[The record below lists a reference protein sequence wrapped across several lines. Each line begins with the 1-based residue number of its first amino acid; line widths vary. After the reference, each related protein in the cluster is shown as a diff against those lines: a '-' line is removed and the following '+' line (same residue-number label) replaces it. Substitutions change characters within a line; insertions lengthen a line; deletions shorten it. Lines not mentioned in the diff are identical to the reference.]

1 MTTKLTDREIALVA
15 RMLRIGMTQ
24 ETIAR
29 IVKTNTATI
38 QNLIEADDSC
48 KQAYA
53 LRPVKA
59 VSAPI
64 VPQNNDCEQDEEYVS
79 TTPVPPVMEEAKIA
93 ASKGFPDIASIK
105 RYIAE
110 RYDVTIQQ
118 MDDGTR
124 IWRRVRAR
132 EAAIC
137 TARMMWPHL
146 TLMQVGRHFG
156 SRQHATVLYILKKH
170 GMSTASTQPQK
181 HAA

>member
-1 MTTKLTDREIALVA
+1 MKKKLTDREISLVA
-15 RMLRIGMTQ
+15 RMLRIGMEP

-29 IVKTNTATI
+29 VLKTSIPTI
-38 QNLIEADDSC
+38 QNLIETIDGC
-48 KQAYA
+48 KQAFA
-53 LRPVKA
+53 LRPIKTVH
-59 VSAPI
+59 
-64 VPQNNDCEQDEEYVS
+64 VPTMPLNADGEQGEEYIS
-79 TTPVPPVMEEAKIA
+79 RAPVPPVMEVAKIA
-93 ASKGFPDIASIK
+93 ATKDFKDILAIK

-137 TARMMWPHL
+137 AARIMWPHL

-156 SRQHATVLYILKKH
+156 SRQHATILYVLKKH
-170 GMSTASTQPQK
+170 GMSTASTPSQNQ
-181 HAA
+181 AA